1 MGRHGGT
8 GEEAS
13 PNRGKREPEFAREPG
28 REDEPIGRR
37 LRPEESVTTETR
49 TGFLGSGWS
58 SESELSDSSKEST
71 RFDPWPE
78 DEERPGGRI
87 RKTVLIVAAV
97 AVVLGGTVV
106 GVRALAGSG
115 SPADCPPAGCVTA
128 ASNQPVPETDTA
140 DEPAAEE
147 PSQEPAPDDE
157 PSEPGDETPRPGDG
171 RTRSTPAPDRTSTRG
186 GGEGTSTPRPTPTRK
201 ATRAPADTDDSSPS
215 EESADEPEPSFTP
228 DTPQPLV
235 AGDRTPA
242 PEQSPSSAGPDPV
255 PSETAFSAAPLAGG
269 AAITVGADIVRERSR
284 TYTVELV
291 VAANE
296 SVERLKVSVPVSG
309 EVTSVSGADW
319 EQVGDSLL
327 IESPEGLGVD
337 EELVVTFT
345 ASGDAE
351 IPQSC
356 HSDQGEC
363 AVA

>member
-1 MGRHGGT
+1 M
-8 GEEAS
+8 
-13 PNRGKREPEFAREPG
+13 
-28 REDEPIGRR
+28 
-37 LRPEESVTTETR
+37 TTETR

-58 SESELSDSSKEST
+58 SESELPDSSKEST
-71 RFDPWPE
+71 PFDPWPE

-87 RKTVLIVAAV
+87 RKTVLVVAAV

-106 GVRALAGSG
+106 GVRALAGSE
-115 SPADCPPAGCVTA
+115 SPAGCPPAGCVAA
-128 ASNQPVPETDTA
+128 ASNQPVPEADTS
-140 DEPAAEE
+140 DEPAAED
-147 PSQEPAPDDE
+147 PSEEPAPDDE
-157 PSEPGDETPRPGDG
+157 PSEETGDETPRPGDQ

-201 ATRAPADTDDSSPS
+201 ATRAPVDTDESSTS
-215 EESADEPEPSFTP
+215 EESADEPTSTPEPLIVSE
-228 DTPQPLV
+228 
-235 AGDRTPA
+235 RTPA
-242 PEQSPSSAGPDPV
+242 PEPPPSSSPGPDPV
-255 PSETAFSAAPLAGG
+255 PSETASSAAPLAGG
-269 AAITVGADIVRERSR
+269 AAITVGADIVQERSR

-296 SVERLKVSVPVSG
+296 SVEYLQVSVPVSG

-319 EQVGDSLL
+319 EQAGDSLL
-327 IESPEGLGVD
+327 IESPEGLEVD

-356 HSDQGEC
+356 RSDQGEC